1 MRVPALALRH
11 YRFTIVVIL
20 LLVAYGVTG
29 YLSMP
34 RQEDPIVEPRSC
46 SILVIYP
53 GASPEDVE
61 ELIVDPIEEKV
72 SEIEEVDLI
81 VSTSRDGA
89 ASVMVEF
96 ADDAD
101 IDETLSDVREKLSE
115 AEEEFPDGILKS
127 EVMRHT
133 TARVVAMQIA
143 VTSEDYAYPRLKD
156 LAEEIKTA
164 LEQIDEVKRV
174 DLEGDQQEEIHV
186 WADADRLSRY
196 GISLLQVIEGLKAEN
211 ANIPSGKI
219 DIAPRKFNVRVSD
232 PFERVEDIGETIIGA
247 IHGKPIYLND
257 VADVNRGL
265 KEATYIT
272 RFNGRR
278 AIFITVT
285 QKEGTNVLRLGEKV
299 EGALERMRE
308 VLPED
313 LDVAVVFHQPRQV
326 HERLSIFQSNLLMGM
341 VLVGLMVFLFVGLRM
356 SFIVMTAIP
365 LSMVI
370 AFGAMHTSGIALE
383 QISIAALVI
392 ALGMLVD
399 NAIVVT
405 ENIHRFVGEGR
416 PQAEA
421 ISEGAGQVGWAI
433 TSATLTTIAAF
444 IPLMLMTEETGEFI
458 RAIPYT
464 VSFALLASLLV
475 AMTVTPLLSYRLLKR
490 TRREGILV
498 AAIQAF
504 VAHGYTRFLKAA
516 LRRRAIVLVITFA
529 ILGGSLSLVPRLGIQ
544 FFPKAE
550 RPQFL
555 IDIRMPEGYTLD
567 ATDRMTRRVEEVLSA
582 EPSVLNFATNLGRG
596 NPTIYYN
603 VWRHGE
609 AANYAQILVNLKT
622 DSGLLTAPEMIEN
635 LRRRFV
641 DETEARI
648 EMREFEQGPPIGA
661 PVAIRVSG
669 GDVHVLRRLAE
680 EIADRLSAIQGAVN
694 VDNDLDAVGMDLQIR
709 INKDK
714 ARMLGLPN
722 HRIARTVRA
731 AISGEAATTFR
742 EQDET
747 VDVVVRLRDDALDRI
762 YLPSLSGAQ
771 IPLNQ
776 VAQIGFTGGYDRITH
791 RDRRRTATIRADL
804 EGRLVDAV
812 LRELREALHDLR
824 LPEGYA
830 IEFGGETEQR
840 DKPFRSLLRALII
853 AVIAIYGILVF
864 QFNSFSQPFVILVS
878 LPLAFIGAI
887 GALFVTGNHLG
898 FMAFVGGVSLAGVVV
913 NDAIVLIDFTNGLR
927 RGDVPVRDAVVQAG
941 QIRFIPVILTTV
953 TTIGGLLPLTIR
965 GGTLWAPMG
974 WTIIGGLALA
984 TGLTLVIVPVLY
996 SLLCGDARAGRL
1008 YDE

>member
-1 MRVPALALRH
+1 MKVPALALRH
-11 YRFTIVVIL
+11 YRFTIVAIL
-20 LLVAYGVTG
+20 LLAAYGATG

-46 SILVIYP
+46 SILVVYP

-89 ASVMVEF
+89 ASVMIEF

-127 EVMRHT
+127 EAMRHT

-143 VTSEDYAYPRLKD
+143 VSSEQHPYPRLKD
-156 LAEEIKTA
+156 FAEEIKTA

-186 WADADRLSRY
+186 WADADRLSRH
-196 GISLLQVIEGLKAEN
+196 GISLLQVIEGLSAEN

-219 DIAPRKFNVRVSD
+219 DIDPRMFNVRVSD
-232 PFERVEDIGETIIGA
+232 PFERVEDIGETIIGS
-247 IHGKPIYLND
+247 IDGKPIYLND
-257 VADVNRGL
+257 VADVNPGL
-265 KEATYIT
+265 KDATYIT

-278 AIFITVT
+278 TIFITVT
-285 QKEGTNVLRLGEKV
+285 QNEGTNVLRLGEKV
-299 EGALERMRE
+299 EGALAQARE

-313 LDVAVVFHQPRQV
+313 LDLSVVFHQPRQV

-365 LSMVI
+365 LSVVI

-405 ENIHRFVGEGR
+405 ENIHRFVAEGR

-421 ISEGAGQVGWAI
+421 VSEGAGQVGWAI

-475 AMTVTPLLSYRLLKR
+475 AMTVTPLLGYRFLRR
-490 TRREGILV
+490 THREGILV
-498 AAIQAF
+498 GAITWF
-504 VAHGYTRFLKAA
+504 VAHGYTRFLRTV
-516 LRRRAIVLVITFA
+516 LRRRAIVLCITFA
-529 ILGGSLSLVPRLGIQ
+529 ILGGSLSLIPRLGIQ

-567 ATDRMTRRVEEVLSA
+567 ATDRMTRRIEETLST
-582 EPSVLNFATNLGRG
+582 EPSVLNFATNLGKG

-622 DSGLLTAPEMIEN
+622 GPGALTAPEMIEN
-635 LRRRFV
+635 LRNKFR
-641 DETEARI
+641 DEPEARI

-669 GDVHVLRRLAE
+669 DDFRILRRLAE
-680 EIADRLSAIQGAVN
+680 EIAARLSGIQGAVN
-694 VDNDLDAVGMDLQIR
+694 VDNDLDAGGMDLQIR

-722 HRIARTVRA
+722 HLIARTVRA
-731 AISGEAATTFR
+731 AISGEVATTFR

-776 VAQIGFTGGYDRITH
+776 VAQIGFMGGYDRITH

-804 EGRLVDAV
+804 EGRLTDAV
-812 LRELREALHDLR
+812 LQELREALNDLHP
-824 LPEGYA
+824 PEGYA

-887 GALFVTGNHLG
+887 GALFITGNHLG

-953 TTIGGLLPLTIR
+953 TTIGGLLPLTLR

-996 SLLCGDARAGRL
+996 SLFCGDASTGQ
-1008 YDE
+1008 

>member
-11 YRFTIVVIL
+11 YRFTIVAIL

-61 ELIVDPIEEKV
+61 ELIADPIEEKV
-72 SEIEEVDLI
+72 GEIEEVDLI
-81 VSTSRDGA
+81 ASTSRDGA

-96 ADDAD
+96 VDDAD
-101 IDETLSDVREKLSE
+101 IAEVLSDVREKLAE
-115 AEEEFPDGILKS
+115 AEEGFPDGVLKS

-143 VTSEDYAYPRLKD
+143 VTSEKYPYPRLKD

-164 LEQIDEVKRV
+164 LEQIGEVKRV
-174 DLEGDQQEEIHV
+174 DLEGEQQEEIQV
-186 WADADRLSRY
+186 WVDADRLSRY
-196 GISLLQVIEGLKAEN
+196 GISLLQVIDGLRAEN

-232 PFERVEDIGETIIGA
+232 PFERIEDIGKTIIA
-247 IHGKPIYLND
+247 ASAGKPIYLND
-257 VADVNRGL
+257 VADVKPGL
-265 KEATYIT
+265 EEATYKARLDGQRT
-272 RFNGRR
+272 
-278 AIFITVT
+278 IFITVI
-285 QKEGTNVLRLGEKV
+285 QKEETNVLRLGEKI
-299 EGALERMRE
+299 ERTLERMRDI
-308 VLPED
+308 LPDD
-313 LDVAVVFHQPRQV
+313 LSITIVFHQPRQV
-326 HERLSIFQSNLLMGM
+326 HDRLFIFQSNLLMGM
-341 VLVGLMVFLFVGLRM
+341 LLVGLMVFLFVGLRM

-365 LSMVI
+365 LSIVI
-370 AFGAMHTSGIALE
+370 AFGVMHTSGIALE

-405 ENIHRFVGEGR
+405 ENIHRFVEEGR
-416 PQAEA
+416 PQSEA
-421 ISEGAGQVGWAI
+421 VSEGAGQVGWAI

-444 IPLMLMTEETGEFI
+444 IPLMLMAEETGEFI

-475 AMTVTPLLSYRLLKR
+475 AMTVTPLLS
-490 TRREGILV
+490 
-498 AAIQAF
+498 
-504 VAHGYTRFLKAA
+504 HRFLKKSRRKGLLVRAISWFIARAYARFLRIA
-516 LRRRAIVLVITFA
+516 LRRRAIVLIITFA
-529 ILGGSLSLVPRLGIQ
+529 IFAGSLSMVPRLGIQ

-555 IDIRMPEGYTLD
+555 IDIRTPRGYTLD
-567 ATDRMTRRVEEVLSA
+567 ATDRMTRRVEKTLRTES
-582 EPSVLNFATNLGRG
+582 SVLNFATNLGKG

-603 VWRHGE
+603 VWRQGE
-609 AANYAQILVNLKT
+609 ATNYAQILVNLKT
-622 DSGLLTAPEMIEN
+622 DPGALTAPEMIER
-635 LRRRFV
+635 LRGTFG
-641 DETEARI
+641 DEVEARI
-648 EMREFEQGPPIGA
+648 EIREFEQGPPVGA

-669 GDVHVLRRLAE
+669 DDLHVLRQLAE
-680 EIADRLSAIQGAVN
+680 EIGSRLSEIPGAVN
-694 VDNDLDAVGMDLQIR
+694 VNNDLDAAGMDLKID

-714 ARMLGLPN
+714 ARLLGLPN
-722 HRIARTVRA
+722 HLIARTVRA

-747 VDVVVRLRDDALDRI
+747 VDVVVRLHDVALDRI

-776 VAQIGFTGGYDRITH
+776 VAQIGFAGGYDRIVR

-804 EGRLVDAV
+804 EGRLADEILV
-812 LRELREALHDLR
+812 ELKEAMSDLHP
-824 LPEGYA
+824 PEGYS
-830 IEFGGETEQR
+830 IEFGGETEMR
-840 DKPFRSLLRALII
+840 DKPFRSLLRALVI
-853 AVIAIYGILVF
+853 AIIAIYGILVF
-864 QFNSFSQPFVILVS
+864 QFNSFSQPLVILVS

-887 GALFVTGNHLG
+887 WALFITGNHLG

-927 RGDVPVRDAVVQAG
+927 KDKVPARDAVVQAG

-996 SLLCGDARAGRL
+996 SLFGGDAPPGRL
-1008 YDE
+1008 YSE